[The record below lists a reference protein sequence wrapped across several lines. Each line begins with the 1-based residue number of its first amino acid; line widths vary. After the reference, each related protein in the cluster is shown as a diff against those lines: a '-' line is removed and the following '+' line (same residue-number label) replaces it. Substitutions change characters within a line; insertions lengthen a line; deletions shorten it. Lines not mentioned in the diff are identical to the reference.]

1 MSFSLFPKEVK
12 FFDLFK
18 EQHRKLKKAV
28 HILDDIFQNWR
39 EVEDCCTRINIIE
52 DEANAISRKISTE
65 LAATFITPLDR
76 EDIHHINV
84 TQEALVNIIKAAAS
98 RMNMF
103 DFTEITFPAKRLV
116 GNLKVMVDDMGAVLD
131 KLSKGKDATE
141 DIERI
146 KTLKYECE
154 MLLMVGLGELFDQPG
169 EDARKVLYIVK
180 WNHVYG
186 RLELAVD
193 RTEHL
198 IDVLEGVMLKHA

>member
-18 EQHRKLKKAV
+18 DQHRKLQKAV
-28 HILDDIFQNWR
+28 HILDDIFQR
-39 EVEDCCTRINIIE
+39 CQDVEDCCTRINILE
-52 DEANAISRKISTE
+52 NEANAISRRISTE

-84 TQEALVNIIKAAAS
+84 TQEALLNIVKAAAN
-98 RMNMF
+98 RMSLF
-103 DFTEITFPAKRLV
+103 EFTESTFPAKRLV
-116 GNLKVMVDDMGAVLD
+116 GVLRTMVDELGGVLD
-131 KLSKGKDATE
+131 KLSKGKDAVR
-141 DIERI
+141 DIDRL

-154 MLLMVGLGELFDQPG
+154 MLVMMGVGEIFDQPG
-169 EDARKVLYIVK
+169 DDAAKIMQTVK
-180 WNHVYG
+180 WNHVFG

>member
-28 HILDDIFQNWR
+28 HILDDIFQNCR
-39 EVEDCCTRINIIE
+39 DVDDCCTRINIIE
-52 DEANAISRKISTE
+52 DEANSISRKISTE

-84 TQEALVNIIKAAAS
+84 TQEALVNIVKAAAS
-98 RMNMF
+98 RVSLF

-116 GNLKVMVDDMGAVLD
+116 ANLKIMVDEMGLVLD
-131 KLSKGKDATE
+131 KLSKGKDAKE
-141 DIERI
+141 SIERI

-154 MLLMVGLGELFDQPG
+154 MLLMVGLGELFDTQ
-169 EDARKVLYIVK
+169 EDNAKRVLQIVK